1 MKKFLLTF
9 IVYMFSINLAF
20 SVADGVNNLTKKT
33 LVSNNNKKNKQKL
46 NTKNGFCCR

>member
-20 SVADGVNNLTKKT
+20 SGADGVNNLSKKT
-33 LVSNNNKKNKQKL
+33 GEVKDCFERVNRATYAFN
-46 NTKNGFCCR
+46 